1 MGLSQQI
8 KKICM
13 VLLCETIEVVIKTT
27 YFYHPYFPQKLVGN
41 NSVEVSAA
49 IQQHFGTL
57 DRAQ

>member
-1 MGLSQQI
+1 
-8 KKICM
+8 M

-27 YFYHPYFPQKLVGN
+27 YFYHPCFPQKLVGN